1 MERIFATWINNIIQ
15 LRNCSTAPYL
25 LSNSSHSPQR
35 DDESEQHTLILAEN
49 EHFYTSYNP
58 ETNQRETNEAAYD
71 FMQDL
76 HPQFADY
83 LLNALNSQRDERTN
97 DAALKSAP
105 HEFTELINTGLI
117 KLYKNLYNDS
127 LLIQVTDN
135 HIYITL
141 TYSGQY

>member
-1 MERIFATWINNIIQ
+1 MEKIFATWINNIIQ
-15 LRNCSTAPYL
+15 LRNCPTAPYL
-25 LSNSSHSPQR
+25 LSNSSHSQR
-35 DDESEQHTLILAEN
+35 GDESEQHTLILAEN

-58 ETNQRETNEAAYD
+58 ETNKRETNEAAYD
-71 FMQDL
+71 FMQ
-76 HPQFADY
+76 HTQFADY

>member
-1 MERIFATWINNIIQ
+1 MEKIFATWINNIIH

-25 LSNSSHSPQR
+25 LSNSSHSQR
-35 DDESEQHTLILAEN
+35 GDESEQHTLILAEN
-49 EHFYTSYNP
+49 EHFYNYYNP
-58 ETNQRETNEAAYD
+58 ETNQQETNEAAYD

-97 DAALKSAP
+97 DADLKSAP
-105 HEFTELINTGLI
+105 HEFKLVSTGGLI